1 MSSHLDAVLNLVTGS
16 LVLFSSIGI
25 FVLTL
30 NARYTH
36 VIGRVRELY
45 DDLQQSHEADKLGKE
60 LNMMVSRCH
69 LLKWSFGLLL
79 CSALSS
85 GVFLLGAISSRFLGS
100 LNDGVLV
107 VFVVLSVLFIFSS
120 MVFLFLD
127 VLASLRATLIH
138 IGK

>member
-85 GVFLLGAISSRFLGS
+85 GVFLLGAISSRFLGP